1 MIFREEMS
9 KASAPGVGGS
19 GVSLLGPT
27 LLLHG
32 SEEQR
37 RKYLGDI
44 LSGEVAWAQGYSEP
58 GAGSDLASLST
69 RAQRDGDEYV
79 VNGQKIWT
87 SGAHDADA
95 PVRTRAHGP
104 EAPKH
109 RGISFLLIDDIH
121 ASGITIRPLIDAT
134 WSHHI
139 NEVFFDSVRVP
150 VSNLLGE
157 ENRGWYVAM
166 TLLDHE
172 RSGIGSAAALLSE
185 ITALIAEVTE
195 DARSQLA
202 RNPVLRLRLADLVI
216 GAAIAQQLRAS
227 RRLDAGSRSGAELR
241 GLDDQAL
248 HSEQGQELH
257 RVALRAFGLH
267 SQIWPGDGREVL
279 GGRHIF
285 LYIRDDSG
293 DDRRRQLRG
302 AAQHHRDARAR
313 AAARLTADRE
323 AGCGDGAATRPRR
336 RLPSARGA
344 AARRRPGARVREDE
358 LPVGAHPREDVIA
371 CLTRPTAPGDAPPA
385 VPPGPPGFADPG
397 RPAHPAQPG
406 GCGSTPRCGS

>member
-1 MIFREEMS
+1 MANFIRERLPAYYAERGDSVETAVAGPMTWYTDRASEDEEVRDAAKEWADALAERGWIAPHWPKEYGGGGLSQVELVIFREEMS

-44 LSGEVAWAQGYSEP
+44 LSGDVAWAQGYSEP

-69 RAQRDGDEYV
+69 RAQRDGDEYI

-95 PVRTRAHGP
+95 LFALVRTDP

-121 ASGITIRPLIDAT
+121 ASGITVRPLIDAT

-195 DARSQLA
+195 DGRSQLA
-202 RNPVLRLRLADLVI
+202 RNPVLRSRLADLVI
-216 GAAIAQQLRAS
+216 GAAITHKPRAS
-227 RRLDAGSRSGAELR
+227 RRLDAGGGSGAELR

-248 HSEQGQELH
+248 PQRAEPGAAPRRPASVRIARADLAGRRPGGARRPAHLPLH
-257 RVALRAFGLH
+257 TN
-267 SQIWPGDGREVL
+267 
-279 GGRHIF
+279 
-285 LYIRDDSG
+285 DSG

-313 AAARLTADRE
+313 AAAGLTAERE
-323 AGCGDGAATRPRR
+323 TRPRI
-336 RLPSARGA
+336 RG
-344 AARRRPGARVREDE
+344 G
-358 LPVGAHPREDVIA
+358 
-371 CLTRPTAPGDAPPA
+371 
-385 VPPGPPGFADPG
+385 
-397 RPAHPAQPG
+397 
-406 GCGSTPRCGS
+406 

>member
-1 MIFREEMS
+1 MDWEDSAAQSSFREDVANFIRERLPAYYAERGESVETAIAGPLTWYTDRASEDEEVRDAAKDWADALAERGWIAPHWPKEYGGGGLSQVELVIFREEMS

-95 PVRTRAHGP
+95 LFALVRTDP

-185 ITALIAEVTE
+185 ITALIGEVAEDE
-195 DARSQLA
+195 RSQLA
-202 RNPVLRLRLADLVI
+202 RNPVLRSRLADLVI
-216 GAAIAQQLRAS
+216 GAAITHNLALRVAS
-227 RRLDAGSRSGAELR
+227 MQAAGLVPNYEASMTKLF
-241 GLDDQAL
+241 
-248 HSEQGQELH
+248 HSEQSQELH

-267 SQIWPGDGREVL
+267 AQIWPGDGREVL
-279 GGRHIF
+279 GGRHVF
-285 LYIRDDSG
+285 LYIRTIP
-293 DDRRRQLRG
+293 
-302 AAQHHRDARAR
+302 A
-313 AAARLTADRE
+313 TI
-323 AGCGDGAATRPRR
+323 AGGSSEVQRNIIATRGLGLPR
-336 RLPSARGA
+336 G
-344 AARRRPGARVREDE
+344 
-358 LPVGAHPREDVIA
+358 
-371 CLTRPTAPGDAPPA
+371 
-385 VPPGPPGFADPG
+385 
-397 RPAHPAQPG
+397 
-406 GCGSTPRCGS
+406 